1 MHMESFQPN
10 SVVRFGTFEVSLQ
23 SGEVRKAG
31 LRIRVQQQPMKLL
44 EILLERP
51 GEVVTREEL
60 RSRVWPS
67 ESFGDFDQALNI
79 AIGKLRTALG
89 DSAENPRFIETLPKR
104 GYRFIADV
112 SVVDADARPK
122 RQELVARDLPAAGPG
137 HKIQGAGLAVVPKRQ
152 LWPTRWIIGAL
163 ALVIIISLSILS
175 VWRFRS
181 RAPASTGIRSI
192 AVLPLDNLSG
202 DASQNYFADGMT
214 DELITDLAQISALR
228 VISRTSVMVY
238 KGARKPLPQ
247 IARELN
253 VDAVVEGTVLRSG
266 DRVRITA
273 QLIEASTDKH
283 LWSQSYEGDLRD
295 TLTLQKKVA
304 SAIADQ
310 IRINLTPREQAA
322 LKNVKVVNP
331 ESYESYL
338 KGRYFW
344 NKRTADGLKVAL
356 AYFKEAIE
364 EDPKYAQAYSGL
376 ADTYALLGDWQ
387 YAVMTPKEAFP
398 QAKAAAIKALELDST
413 LGEAHNSLAFV
424 LDGFDWDFD
433 SAGKEFQ
440 RAIELNPGYATAH
453 HWYAWHLSLLG
464 RYDEAIAEMRKAENL
479 DPLSLIINADLAELL
494 VLAHSDDESIRQS
507 RKTIEMDPNFALAH
521 NQLAQAYLQEHMYDE
536 AVAELKTAVQL
547 SGGSPAFIA
556 NLARAYVASG
566 KRSEAVNLLGDLKK
580 RSNPGY
586 SNASEIAMIY
596 TSLGDTDQAM
606 NWLEKGYEE
615 RFNPGV
621 LLRPGFDPLRSD
633 SRFQNLVHR
642 IGLPRQPR
650 NSENNPRGNRDEKE
664 EAHQRS
670 VGASKPGD
678 AVCSGLY
685 FDRICV
691 DQMTYLR
698 VAGDVA
704 RQALLHLAVRL
715 GLPFVL
721 SQMLR
726 PRIHEEYLQIA
737 VRDFSI
743 TVDTPPISP
752 IATPDAGVLMDC
764 LHELR
769 FAFSNDSVFDRH

>member
-1 MHMESFQPN
+1 MESLPSN
-10 SVVRFGTFEVSLQ
+10 SVVRFGTYEVSLQ
-23 SGEVRKAG
+23 SGEVRKGG

-44 EILLERP
+44 GILLQHP

-60 RSRVWPS
+60 RSRVWPN

-79 AIGKLRTALG
+79 AIGKLRSALG

-112 SVVDADARPK
+112 SVLNADARPK
-122 RQELVARDLPAAGPG
+122 KPESSTENLTATETEHVL
-137 HKIQGAGLAVVPKRQ
+137 QGARLAVASKRR
-152 LWPTRWIIGAL
+152 LWLTSRVIVAL
-163 ALVIIISLSILS
+163 AFVLSLSILS
-175 VWRFRS
+175 VWLFRS
-181 RAPASTGIRSI
+181 RGPAPAGIRSL
-192 AVLPLDNLSG
+192 AVLPLENLSG

-214 DELITDLAQISALR
+214 DELITDLAEISALR
-228 VISRTSVMVY
+228 VISRTSVMAY

-266 DRVRITA
+266 DQIRITA
-273 QLIEASTDKH
+273 QLIEASSDKH

-295 TLTLQKKVA
+295 TLALQSRVA

-310 IRINLTPREQAA
+310 IRIKLTPQEQAA

-331 ESYESYL
+331 EAYQSYL

-356 AYFKEAIE
+356 AYFKQATE
-364 EDPKYAQAYSGL
+364 EDPKYAKAYSGL

-398 QAKAAAIKALELDST
+398 KAKAAAIHALELDNT

-424 LDGFDWDFD
+424 LDGFDWDLD
-433 SAGKEFQ
+433 AGGKEFQ

-464 RYDEAIAEMRKAENL
+464 RFDEAITEMRKAENL

-494 VLAHSDDESIRQS
+494 GLAHSYDDSIRQS
-507 RKTIEMDPNFALAH
+507 LKTIEMDPNFALAH
-521 NQLAQAYLQEHMYDE
+521 NQLGQAYLQKHRYDE
-536 AVAELKTAVQL
+536 AIAELQKAVKL
-547 SGGSPAFIA
+547 SGNSATCIA

-566 KRSEAVNLLGDLKK
+566 RRAEAVKLLDDLKK
-580 RSNPGY
+580 RSSTDY

-596 TSLGDTDQAM
+596 ASLGDTDQAM
-606 NWLEKGYEE
+606 NWLEKGFEE

-633 SRFQNLVHR
+633 RRFQNLVHR
-642 IGLPRQPR
+642 VGLP
-650 NSENNPRGNRDEKE
+650 E
-664 EAHQRS
+664 
-670 VGASKPGD
+670 
-678 AVCSGLY
+678 
-685 FDRICV
+685 
-691 DQMTYLR
+691 
-698 VAGDVA
+698 
-704 RQALLHLAVRL
+704 
-715 GLPFVL
+715 
-721 SQMLR
+721 
-726 PRIHEEYLQIA
+726 
-737 VRDFSI
+737 
-743 TVDTPPISP
+743 
-752 IATPDAGVLMDC
+752 
-764 LHELR
+764 
-769 FAFSNDSVFDRH
+769 